1 MLTFDETRVWPPL
14 SLNFTHRS
22 FSLSFEFFRV
32 FVKDTHPP
40 PFGLRART
48 ENFSGRLIKKLN
60 PRSRRVL
67 RARFTKVAVEVR
79 LRSYV
84 AFERERER
92 ESRERFLHLFR
103 PPPRVKNVRIQIDT
117 RRRYSAS
124 RSWCIDLKKLES
136 CRSSLC
142 VVSVE

>member
-1 MLTFDETRVWPPL
+1 MVAYALERVV
-14 SLNFTHRS
+14 T
-22 FSLSFEFFRV
+22 SLSGFYSQKFFAFLRIFSCV
-32 FVKDTHPP
+32 RQRHPP

-103 PPPRVKNVRIQIDT
+103 PPPRGKNVRIQIDT

>member
-1 MLTFDETRVWPPL
+1 MVAYALERVV
-14 SLNFTHRS
+14 T
-22 FSLSFEFFRV
+22 SLSGFYSQKFFAFLRIFSCV
-32 FVKDTHPP
+32 RQRHPP

-103 PPPRVKNVRIQIDT
+103 TPPPREERSNSNRHAEEVFSVALVVHRFEKT
-117 RRRYSAS
+117 R
-124 RSWCIDLKKLES
+124 KL
-136 CRSSLC
+136 SLFSLRC
-142 VVSVE
+142 LC